1 MTSVVFK
8 SHTRNTD
15 YSFIYRLSHLNECGY
30 KCFFIF
36 FITFLSGCDVL
47 GFNVAGANIRFLYVF
62 SFFMLL
68 FSFWR
73 IYVDKKLLRI
83 FLFYLITV
91 IFSLYNSLNFAK
103 GISSLIWMILNFLFL
118 ISLFL
123 SLVKITSITR
133 PQLYSIVIYCYRIQL
148 LIGLLL
154 MVLGVHE
161 RIQAF
166 YYEPSYMS
174 ISLTIY
180 VSILLKYFFAG
191 KKLYLDFTLILLFL
205 LFSFSANFILVLSFL
220 FFVFLLQNFSVK
232 IIIPLFLVFILA
244 VMYVDFVDD
253 LNTLAIRKIINGDF
267 DFSLLLDRGGN
278 RLSRFL
284 SAKDVFLLNPWFG
297 IGLSSCEDYSL
308 IHGIPNYSQGVSYLN
323 AVGLPVINIYL
334 ESLTTTG
341 IVGFSGFCVF
351 WGCFVRKALYNLW
364 SPFSSALLVMLLVLN
379 FESNSLRPYLW
390 LVIGLL
396 LADIWLKKNEKNY
409 I

>member
-1 MTSVVFK
+1 MVVE
-8 SHTRNTD
+8 T
-15 YSFIYRLSHLNECGY
+15 
-30 KCFFIF
+30 FFR
-36 FITFLSGCDVL
+36 V
-47 GFNVAGANIRFLYVF
+47 V
-62 SFFMLL
+62 
-68 FSFWR
+68 
-73 IYVDKKLLRI
+73 
-83 FLFYLITV
+83 
-91 IFSLYNSLNFAK
+91 
-103 GISSLIWMILNFLFL
+103 
-118 ISLFL
+118 
-123 SLVKITSITR
+123 
-133 PQLYSIVIYCYRIQL
+133 
-148 LIGLLL
+148 
-154 MVLGVHE
+154 
-161 RIQAF
+161 
-166 YYEPSYMS
+166 
-174 ISLTIY
+174 
-180 VSILLKYFFAG
+180 
-191 KKLYLDFTLILLFL
+191 
-205 LFSFSANFILVLSFL
+205 
-220 FFVFLLQNFSVK
+220 
-232 IIIPLFLVFILA
+232 FLVFILA

-297 IGLSSCEDYSL
+297 IGLSSYEDYSL